1 MRVLIDLL
9 YIVDYNP
16 SGIKKYGFKLATD
29 ILKHTEGNEVGILCT
44 DVMLEHIESEIGK
57 SFNYIV
63 VSNKEKRILGRDYL
77 VYRKTN
83 AEKALLIESYDFVI
97 SPCANYPVALFSPY
111 IKHVGVIHDLQIL
124 KLRRKAK
131 NFIKTI
137 YYYFD
142 IKKRIKELDY
152 IVTISEQTHSAV
164 KKFTK
169 KESIII
175 YNSVEPPT
183 TVEIKPQN
191 FPFGEN
197 EKFILDINT
206 FDRYK
211 NADLLLE
218 AFSFIHKEYP
228 SFRLYFKGKYLK
240 RFNRLPQLAE
250 RLGISDKVFFDLNQL
265 TEIEISWLYSNAALF
280 VSPSFMEG
288 FGYTPIEAITH
299 RTPVIVSEI
308 DTLKEVVKN
317 CGVFFNPNNAKELAS
332 RIKDEICNPTPQ
344 EELVRRQ
351 NVMLELYS
359 SKKQVNCFMEF
370 LNSLLDTKI

>member
-1 MRVLIDLL
+1 MRLLIDLL
-9 YIVDYNP
+9 YIVNDKP

-29 ILKHTEGNEVGILCT
+29 ILKYTEGNEVGILCT
-44 DVMLEHIESEIGK
+44 NDMLEHIKSEIGK

-63 VSNKEKRILGRDYL
+63 VSNKEKLILGRDYS

-83 AEKALLIESYDFVI
+83 AEKAWAIESYDFVI
-97 SPCANYPVALFSPY
+97 STWANYPVALFSPY
-111 IKHVGVIHDLQIL
+111 IKHIGVIHDLQML
-124 KLRRKAK
+124 KLMWKAR
-131 NFIKTI
+131 NFIRTI
-137 YYYFD
+137 YQYFD
-142 IKKRIKELDY
+142 TKKRIKKLDY

-183 TVEIKPQN
+183 IVEKKPQD

-197 EKFILDINT
+197 ENYILDINT
-206 FDRYK
+206 FNRYK

-218 AFSFIHKEYP
+218 AFSYIHNEYP
-228 SFRLYFKGKYLK
+228 SFRLYFKGNY
-240 RFNRLPQLAE
+240 REEFNRLPQLAE
-250 RLGISDKVFFDLNQL
+250 RLGISDKVFFDLNHL
-265 TEIEISWLYSNAALF
+265 TESEISWLYSNATLF

-299 RTPVIVSEI
+299 RTPVIVSDI

-317 CGVFFNPNNAKELAS
+317 CGVYFNPNNAEELAL

-344 EELVRRQ
+344 EELERRQ
-351 NVMLELYS
+351 IVMLELYS
-359 SKKQVNCFMEF
+359 GKKQVNCFMDY
-370 LNSLLDTKI
+370 LYSLYGK